1 MGNEMAV
8 ILWGTAIM
16 TGVAMIDGD
25 FHWTSDVIAGAP
37 IGTLIGVAV
46 GRAFARR
53 ENL

>member
-1 MGNEMAV
+1 MAIAMAV
-8 ILWGTAIM
+8 LLWGTAIM

-37 IGTLIGVAV
+37 LGTLIGVAV